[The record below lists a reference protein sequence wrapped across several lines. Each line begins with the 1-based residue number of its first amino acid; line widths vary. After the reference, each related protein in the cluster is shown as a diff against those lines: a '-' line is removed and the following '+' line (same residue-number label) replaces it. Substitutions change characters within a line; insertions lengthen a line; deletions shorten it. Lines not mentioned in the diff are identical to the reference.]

1 VTGGVTGGETGGPP
15 AGILGWA
22 DRPGARRLLAA
33 ARHKVEDG
41 VGRRGSLGPLTPT
54 ERDDARVLLGV
65 AWDASGREPTLGDLS
80 DALARHGV
88 ELEELLVRLGGP
100 VRDRPG
106 ERRARAAARA
116 EETQA
121 ALEVVAAAVSDAART
136 GALPVG
142 PHAVGLGDAV
152 AQEILRRC
160 LPPAGTG
167 ARLAR
172 ARELAEML
180 RALPPAGAEP
190 VLLAVLAARTFGD
203 AHALDQSRPLGRA
216 AARLVAVLDPAAAD
230 GDAVGWVDPVGSAE
244 LWRAAWAG
252 VGVVCDTVSSQV
264 LTLNLTLQGTSP
276 AVALTA
282 AAHGEPLWV
291 TARALS
297 RGTLAPSDGEVFVCE
312 NPAVVEEAATRLG
325 EDSAP
330 LVCTYGRPGLAC
342 LLLLRAYAAAGTRVH
357 VRADGDAVGQEI
369 VRTVLAEV
377 PDAALWRFDETTTA
391 YEEEVLDDLI
401 RDLDRRATTAPR
413 RPPTQKP

>member
-1 VTGGVTGGETGGPP
+1 MAGRGLRRPRHGQPRRGARPFPRVRLRRPRGRPRAARERPHRAGGGHLPGGAGARSASGRGPHPGTVGGWGPPPGRPAARHQPGSGAATAGRSGPLRPRGGGVTGGVTGGETGGPP

-65 AWDASGREPTLGDLS
+65 AWDASGREPTLGDLR

-88 ELEELLVRLGGP
+88 ELEELLVRFGGP
-100 VRDRPG
+100 VRDRFG

-116 EETQA
+116 EETHA

-142 PHAVGLGDAV
+142 PHAAGLGDAV

-216 AARLVAVLDPAAAD
+216 GARLVAVLDPAAAD
-230 GDAVGWVDPVGSAE
+230 RDAIGWVDPVGSAE

-252 VGVVCDTVSSQV
+252 VGVACDTVSSQV

-282 AAHGEPLWV
+282 AAHGEP
-291 TARALS
+291 
-297 RGTLAPSDGEVFVCE
+297 
-312 NPAVVEEAATRLG
+312 
-325 EDSAP
+325 
-330 LVCTYGRPGLAC
+330 
-342 LLLLRAYAAAGTRVH
+342 
-357 VRADGDAVGQEI
+357 
-369 VRTVLAEV
+369 
-377 PDAALWRFDETTTA
+377 
-391 YEEEVLDDLI
+391 
-401 RDLDRRATTAPR
+401 
-413 RPPTQKP
+413 